1 LKTIGVVQTT
11 STVFHNNITNFRAA
25 FKRSRQNNGS
35 GARQQTNKDDFN
47 DTFDG
52 GLVYV
57 MDSAKRKMANKK
69 EKKKR
74 NKKLLIQQKQM
85 EHWLK
90 HCLQKQMAHLK
101 RTLNDSNVPR
111 FD

>member
-1 LKTIGVVQTT
+1 
-11 STVFHNNITNFRAA
+11 
-25 FKRSRQNNGS
+25 
-35 GARQQTNKDDFN
+35 
-47 DTFDG
+47 
-52 GLVYV
+52 

-90 HCLQKQMAHLK
+90 HCLQE
-101 RTLNDSNVPR
+101 
-111 FD
+111 